1 MLWALLAC
9 TTPPVAPVPPP
20 LPAHQVF
27 PSAEEAL
34 RSLTA
39 SKPKILGIGEVH
51 ATEGG
56 PKGPTTL
63 DRFRTRLLPV
73 LAPDYTDLVLET
85 WRLDGTCAPASE
97 VSAKVREDT
106 HRPVETK
113 SELAR
118 LVEDA
123 AALGVRPHD
132 LAITCDE
139 YAGLTGEDGAVSYDR
154 LLRLLGGKLGEYAE
168 RGVATEDA
176 RLVLYGGAVHNDR
189 APSEAVAPYSYGA
202 AAAARGGYVELD
214 LYAPELVRG
223 NEALVEPSWAPLLGI
238 TGPDRAILFE
248 RQPGSFVLLLEE
260 ADPPR

>member
-1 MLWALLAC
+1 MLVALLAC
-9 TTPPVAPVPPP
+9 TPPVAPV
-20 LPAHQVF
+20 LPVHQVF
-27 PSAEEAL
+27 PRAEDAI
-34 RSLTA
+34 RAVTA

-56 PKGPTTL
+56 PGGPTTL
-63 DRFRTRLLPV
+63 ERFRTRLLPL

-85 WRLDGTCAPASE
+85 WRVDGTCAAGAE
-97 VSAKVREDT
+97 VSAQVREDT

-132 LAITCDE
+132 LAISCDE
-139 YAGLTGEDGAVSYDR
+139 HATLTGEDGAVSYDR

-176 RLVLYGGAVHNDR
+176 RLILYGGAVHNDR
-189 APSEAVAPYSYGA
+189 APSDS
-202 AAAARGGYVELD
+202 
-214 LYAPELVRG
+214 
-223 NEALVEPSWAPLLGI
+223 
-238 TGPDRAILFE
+238 
-248 RQPGSFVLLLEE
+248 
-260 ADPPR
+260 